1 MTNLLDKEVPPKTQE
16 LFDCKK
22 KEKNIEEGGA

>member
-16 LFDCKK
+16 LGACKK